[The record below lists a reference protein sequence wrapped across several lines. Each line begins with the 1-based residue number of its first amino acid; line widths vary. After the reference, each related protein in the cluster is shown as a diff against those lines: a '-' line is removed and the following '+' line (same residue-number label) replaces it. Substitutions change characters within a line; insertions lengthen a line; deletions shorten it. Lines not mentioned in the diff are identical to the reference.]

1 MKPGEN
7 NHEEDLKKAE
17 RIAYLI
23 AGHIKDSLTPAE
35 QDELDDWVS
44 ASDENLELFETL
56 TDEDNIE
63 AGVQQ
68 YLQIEKEKAAALV
81 RLKEKA
87 GLSPKRKSI
96 LKKIAPYLAAA
107 SVILIAASIYFI
119 KTGAWNKNIEKPFAE
134 NNYKDIAPGSD
145 KAVLTLPNGR
155 TIILDEA
162 KNGLVTEDDGVIVT
176 KQDGGEL
183 SYHSSDAA
191 GLAFHTLSIP
201 RGGKFTLKLPDGTM
215 IWLNA
220 ESSLRYP
227 TSFNGESRN
236 VELDGEAYFE
246 VTPNAK
252 APFMV
257 TYKTPNNNNGT
268 VKVLGT
274 HFNVNTYGDDGAVV
288 TTLLE
293 GSVQVTGNGQSKL
306 LKPGQQALC
315 SSDIEGVTTNTSE
328 AVAWK
333 DGKFLFR
340 DATIHTIGEQIKRW
354 YDIDVAYEGNITQH
368 FNAEMSRDLPLSKL
382 LDGLEGT
389 MEVNFELKEKKLI
402 IKP

>member
-1 MKPGEN
+1 MKPGAN
-7 NHEEDLKKAE
+7 SHEDDLKKAE

-23 AGHIKDSLTPAE
+23 AGHIKDSLIPAE

-44 ASDENLELFETL
+44 ASDENLELFEKL

-63 AGVQQ
+63 LGVQQ
-68 YLQIEKEKAAALV
+68 YLQIEKEKAAALARV
-81 RLKEKA
+81 KEKV
-87 GLSPKRKSI
+87 GLIPKRKSI
-96 LKKIAPYLAAA
+96 IKKIAPYLVAA
-107 SVILIAASIYFI
+107 SVILIAATVYFI
-119 KTGAWNKNIEKPFAE
+119 KTEAWNKNIEKPFAK
-134 NNYKDIAPGSD
+134 NNQKDIAPGSD
-145 KAVLTLPNGR
+145 KAVLTLPDGR

-191 GLAFHTLSIP
+191 ELAFHTLSIP

-215 IWLNA
+215 VWLNA

-227 TSFNGESRN
+227 TRFNGQDRN

-246 VTPNAK
+246 VTPDAK
-252 APFMV
+252 APFIV
-257 TYKTPNNNNGT
+257 TFKTPNNNEGT

-274 HFNVNTYGDDGAVV
+274 HFNINSYSDEGVV
-288 TTLLE
+288 ITTLLE
-293 GSVQVTGNGQSKL
+293 GSVAVSGNGESKL
-306 LKPGQQALC
+306 LKPGEQAL
-315 SSDIEGVTTNTSE
+315 SSSSIKVVKTNADE

-340 DATIHTIGEQIKRW
+340 DATVHTIGEQIKRW

-368 FNAEMSRDLPLSKL
+368 FNAEMNRDLPLSKL

-389 MEVNFELKEKKLI
+389 MQVHFNLVEKKLT